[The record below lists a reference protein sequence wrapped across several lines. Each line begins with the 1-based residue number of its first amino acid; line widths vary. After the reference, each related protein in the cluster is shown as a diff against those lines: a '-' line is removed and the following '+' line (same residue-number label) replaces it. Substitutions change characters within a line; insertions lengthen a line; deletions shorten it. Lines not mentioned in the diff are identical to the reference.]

1 MLRRIRVVLL
11 IAMVVALT
19 LVSVQPTA
27 AVTVDETDFTRGI
40 LAGSGI
46 TFSAPTALTVG
57 PDGRLYVAEMEG
69 RIRALTLDPATKAV
83 TAVEE
88 ITTSAGLQEVFGIAF
103 DPTDASSPAP
113 IYVSNSLSGLGTAGP
128 APPGSF
134 PGKITKIDGAGY
146 ANKADIIT
154 GLPSSSFTHQTN
166 GLVFAGDGTLYI
178 AQGSTT
184 NAGLPGGPFAL
195 PEVPLSAA
203 VLVAS
208 PSAEGFDGAITYDP
222 PGIYSSTVD
231 QVSGDVSVFAS
242 GLRNPYDLIIHSNGR
257 IYLTDNGPDV
267 NFGGGPAST
276 GCASEGTN
284 PQEPD
289 ELNIIEEGKYYGHP
303 NRNRGRFDP
312 PQCIYHSGP
321 EGSGPDWTGP
331 IALLPTSSNGI
342 VEYTPGTFGG
352 GIQGDLFYVSFNDGT
367 LGHVVLS
374 PDGLSVVS
382 NTTFASGFNTPL
394 DIAVGS
400 DGTIYIAEWG
410 GGRITFLQPNPP
422 PVGGVSLSGGLGEM
436 DGLRA
441 LAGESGG
448 SFWLSGW
455 LLAAAVAI
463 FTATLGAAALRWKG
477 AAWRARREE
486 R

>member
-88 ITTSAGLQEVFGIAF
+88 ITTSADLQEVFGIAF

-113 IYVSNSLSGLGTAGP
+113 IYVSNTLSGLGTAGP

-184 NAGLPGGPFAL
+184 NAGLPISCTCP
-195 PEVPLSAA
+195 
-203 VLVAS
+203 S
-208 PSAEGFDGAITYDP
+208 PP
-222 PGIYSSTVD
+222 
-231 QVSGDVSVFAS
+231 
-242 GLRNPYDLIIHSNGR
+242 R
-257 IYLTDNGPDV
+257 
-267 NFGGGPAST
+267 
-276 GCASEGTN
+276 
-284 PQEPD
+284 
-289 ELNIIEEGKYYGHP
+289 LNLP
-303 NRNRGRFDP
+303 NRSTALTPCWASVSADTRSSVSSP
-312 PQCIYHSGP
+312 P
-321 EGSGPDWTGP
+321 
-331 IALLPTSSNGI
+331 
-342 VEYTPGTFGG
+342 
-352 GIQGDLFYVSFNDGT
+352 
-367 LGHVVLS
+367 
-374 PDGLSVVS
+374 
-382 NTTFASGFNTPL
+382 
-394 DIAVGS
+394 
-400 DGTIYIAEWG
+400 
-410 GGRITFLQPNPP
+410 
-422 PVGGVSLSGGLGEM
+422 
-436 DGLRA
+436 
-441 LAGESGG
+441 
-448 SFWLSGW
+448 
-455 LLAAAVAI
+455 
-463 FTATLGAAALRWKG
+463 
-477 AAWRARREE
+477 AAWE
-486 R
+486 RFTKPSRTIPSVSWPSR